1 MPAPLTSSTKQN
13 SASVS
18 RSRVVD
24 VVQRI
29 AAQGFAVTTAGDLVA
44 VHCYTARGTVIVTG
58 PLVAFVGA
66 ARAERDANGR
76 PFAEKT
82 SNRAV
87 MEADAAEARALAPV
101 PLPEP
106 VPAAAAEA
114 AVQPSCKRGWSR
126 MTPERQARIDA
137 AARRVLAGELPHAQ
151 AAREI
156 GEPVSYLHTAAGRLR
171 RESRA
176 VLKPNGKIL

>member
-1 MPAPLTSSTKQN
+1 MLQ
-13 SASVS
+13 
-18 RSRVVD
+18 RV
-24 VVQRI
+24 

-44 VHCYTARGTVIVTG
+44 IHCYTAQGTVIVTG
-58 PLVAFVGA
+58 PLVAFNDT

-76 PFAEKT
+76 PFAARIST
-82 SNRAV
+82 MAV
-87 MEADAAEARALAPV
+87 LEADAAQARAAVPAPVPV
-101 PLPEP
+101 PLPVLEEP
-106 VPAAAAEA
+106 VRLSA
-114 AVQPSCKRGWSR
+114 KRTWQR

-137 AARRVLAGELPHAQ
+137 AARRVLAGELQHAQ